1 MDSSLIRAGLFI
13 ILIICLA
20 GCEATAT
27 PLPAVLPPTSTPV
40 PIPTLPPPVRYAF
53 TANTVGYV
61 ESLDVIEK
69 TGLIDKLGDNTTDMG
84 VLAGY
89 DIVVTLGRIE
99 GWAQSPIFPHV
110 ALVLNT
116 SLAPLDS
123 PLAADAVRRS
133 IDPTAIASQF
143 GIAGLEPAPLTPLDP
158 ITIRTQLANGGF
170 PDGIDLILRHQTFP
184 GVPQFIDQW
193 GASGVRVQEATATR
207 ADMADLYGQKRAHLF
222 LIGWYTPEERQTWE
236 DRVGAEN
243 MIDLYSLP
251 ISYQAASDLDVT
263 FTDDGFPLGV
273 RRS

>member
-1 MDSSLIRAGLFI
+1 MDSTLIRGGLLL
-13 ILIICLA
+13 ILVIGLA
-20 GCEATAT
+20 GCEVTAT
-27 PLPAVLPPTSTPV
+27 PLPAVLPPTSTPI

-61 ESLDVIEK
+61 ESLDVIQK

-133 IDPTAIASQF
+133 LDPQAIAAQF
-143 GIAGLEPAPLTPLDP
+143 GIAGLDPAALTPLDT

-170 PDGIDLILRHQTFP
+170 PDGIDLVLRHQTLP

-193 GASGVRVQEATATR
+193 AASGVRVQEASAER
-207 ADMADLYGQKRAHLF
+207 ADIADLYAGKRAHLF
-222 LIGWYTPEERQTWE
+222 LTAWYTPEERQAWE

-243 MIDLYSLP
+243 LIDLYILP
-251 ISYQAASDLDVT
+251 ISYKTTPDLEIT

-273 RRS
+273 RRP